1 MNEEKKKKYN
11 FVLDVDG
18 VLTDGSFLY
27 DANGKAYKRF
37 GADDAD
43 ALKLISDQVNI
54 VFVSA
59 DHRGFPITKK
69 RVEDMGFPIEQVK
82 SKDRLQWIHDKFGFE
97 NTFYMGDSFEDIPM
111 LEACIGIAPNNALP
125 DVLSR
130 ADYVCGRAGGDRA
143 VAEACIWINSHYL
156 RGRSEWPLREA
167 MKEHGYKFID
177 DITENNNGTNN

>member
-111 LEACIGIAPNNALP
+111 LDTCIGIVPRNALHE
-125 DVLSR
+125 VKLV
-130 ADYVCGRAGGDRA
+130 ADFVCTHIGGDRA
-143 VAEACIWINSHYL
+143 VAEACLWINKHYL
-156 RGRSEWPLREA
+156 RGNEMNPLEA
-167 MKEHGYKFID
+167 AMRTHGYKFED